1 MDKLRKR
8 LEELWEKNSKNK
20 AFFED
25 LGIKKDNFRKLFTE
39 NGNPGAKTLLKIAN
53 SAGVSMAW
61 LFGET
66 EEADYASILA
76 TAETERQRIH
86 DQLGQSE
93 RLITSLQQL
102 VDAKDKI
109 IEDKDIIIKM
119 KEEKLAELHN
129 QFHAL
134 RESAMQG
141 IPLLDSVPSPD
152 DPRLPARGKT
162 AAQKNIGA
170 SRK

>member
-1 MDKLRKR
+1 
-8 LEELWEKNSKNK
+8 
-20 AFFED
+20 
-25 LGIKKDNFRKLFTE
+25 
-39 NGNPGAKTLLKIAN
+39 
-53 SAGVSMAW
+53 MAW

-109 IEDKDIIIKM
+109 IEDKDIIINM
-119 KEEKLAELHN
+119 KEEKLAELQN
-129 QFHAL
+129 QLQAL
-134 RESAMQG
+134 RESAVQG

-152 DPRLPARGKT
+152 DPMLPVRGKNT
-162 AAQKNIGA
+162 AQKNIGA